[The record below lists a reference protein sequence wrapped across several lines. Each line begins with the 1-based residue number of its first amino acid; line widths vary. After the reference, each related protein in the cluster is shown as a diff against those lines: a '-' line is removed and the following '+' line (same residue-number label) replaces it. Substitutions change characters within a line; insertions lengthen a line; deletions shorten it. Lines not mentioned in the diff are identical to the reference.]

1 MRYALVLLLACL
13 MTAPAQAQIP
23 KPSAEQMRRFTR
35 ELDQLEKTF
44 FDTQRQGQQFGDRFW
59 RESKRVADRNGPD
72 IIAAI
77 MLRGRKWRGEE
88 GLIFSPLVDLLPRER
103 TLAILRAY
111 QRAGRP
117 SDRVWAREF
126 MIEFE
131 AEDSQEGV
139 RRYGK

>member
-1 MRYALVLLLACL
+1 MQRAITLLVGCL
-13 MTAPAQAQIP
+13 IVASAHGQIP
-23 KPSAEQMRRFTR
+23 TPSAERMRRFTR

-44 FDTQRQGQQFGDRFW
+44 YATQRRGDQFGDEFW
-59 RESKRVADRNGPD
+59 RESKRVADRNGPE

-77 MLRGRKWRGEE
+77 MMRGRKWRGEE
-88 GLIFSPLVDLLPRER
+88 GLIFSPLVDLLPRKR
-103 TLAILRAY
+103 ALAILRAY
-111 QRAGRP
+111 QRAGHP
-117 SDRVWAREF
+117 HDRVWAREF

>member
-1 MRYALVLLLACL
+1 MQRAITILVGCL
-13 MTAPAQAQIP
+13 IVASAHAQIP
-23 KPSAEQMRRFTR
+23 TPSAEQMRRFTR

-44 FDTQRQGQQFGDRFW
+44 YATQRRGDQFGDAFW
-59 RESKRVADRNGPD
+59 RESKRVADRNGPE

-77 MLRGRKWRGEE
+77 MMRGRKWRGEE
-88 GLIFSPLVDLLPRER
+88 GLIFSPLVDLLPRKR

-111 QRAGRP
+111 QRVGHP
-117 SDRVWAREF
+117 LDSVWAREF

-139 RRYGK
+139 RRYGN